1 MEKSTL
7 NILMSAITFFL
18 GAMTLIGL
26 GDAAAHIDKF
36 YWVPFAV
43 NLGLYAYLVIRFVK
57 KSKESEE

>member
-1 MEKSTL
+1 
-7 NILMSAITFFL
+7 MSAITFFL

-26 GDAAAHIDKF
+26 GDAATHIDKF

-57 KSKESEE
+57 KGKESEE